1 MEMLHRG
8 LGQCCVFVRFRKIL
22 PRKKKSRWLAAN
34 TNAPD
39 GEVNRD
45 MRISSIVQRAAQIN
59 AHGLASN
66 FQDRRRDWSQFR
78 ARIARLASGLQGIGV
93 NNGDRVAMLS
103 LNSDRYLEYF
113 FAVPWTGGVF
123 VPINTRLAPPEV
135 VHWVNDSGATVLL
148 IDDNFSAMLPK
159 IQNQLGSLTT
169 VVHVGDGAP
178 PQGML
183 SFEAL
188 IEGGTDMEPLDAG
201 GDELAGLFY
210 TGGTTG
216 RSKGVMLSHRNLVLN
231 ALQFASEVGFVSNSH
246 YLHAAPMFHLA
257 NGAATFAIT
266 SMAGSSTIIPGF
278 EPIATLQ
285 AIQENKID
293 IVLLVPTMI
302 NMTVNHPD
310 VANYDLSS
318 INHVLFGASP
328 MPEAVLRTALRVI
341 PNAEFHHL
349 YGQTEA
355 SPVLTALPPNRMVED
370 SHMAGKIKSAGL
382 AIPGCEVRIFDE
394 NDNEVPRGTVGE
406 IVARGENVML
416 GYWNQPELSAQTLRA
431 GWLHTGDGGRMDDEG
446 FIYVVDRVKD
456 MIISGG
462 ENVYSAEVED
472 AIYQHEAVI
481 ECAVIGIPHE
491 KWGEQVH
498 AIIRLANDQS
508 VDEVAIIAHCHDWI
522 ANYKCPRS
530 VEFVID
536 PLPLSGAGKILKT
549 ELRKPYWEGHD
560 KQVN

>member
-1 MEMLHRG
+1 
-8 LGQCCVFVRFRKIL
+8 
-22 PRKKKSRWLAAN
+22 
-34 TNAPD
+34 
-39 GEVNRD
+39 
-45 MRISSIVQRAAQIN
+45 
-59 AHGLASN
+59 
-66 FQDRRRDWSQFR
+66 
-78 ARIARLASGLQGIGV
+78 
-93 NNGDRVAMLS
+93 
-103 LNSDRYLEYF
+103 
-113 FAVPWTGGVF
+113 
-123 VPINTRLAPPEV
+123 
-135 VHWVNDSGATVLL
+135 
-148 IDDNFSAMLPK
+148 
-159 IQNQLGSLTT
+159 
-169 VVHVGDGAP
+169 
-178 PQGML
+178 
-183 SFEAL
+183 
-188 IEGGTDMEPLDAG
+188 
-201 GDELAGLFY
+201 
-210 TGGTTG
+210 
-216 RSKGVMLSHRNLVLN
+216 MLSHRNLVLN

-278 EPIATLQ
+278 EPMATLQ

-370 SHMAGKIKSAGL
+370 GHMAGKIKSAGL